1 MKFRRIDENTIN
13 CVISQEDLASHGLQ
27 IEDLFEKKKEAMEF
41 LHVVVDEA
49 SREVDFHPQGAITSM
64 QIAVLPDQSISLT
77 LSEDTTNA
85 FERLLTNLK
94 DKLGITFPGDFV
106 EELRHLSDDERV
118 ERLKD
123 YAARLQGAAEHV
135 MENPSL
141 LQKDASGSDGQNGRQ
156 EAKKSSGEDK
166 RRESARKGYERPATE
181 CAVAFGSFRAV
192 ADYCRQWSPEQYVN
206 SSLYYMEKDDCYYLI
221 LEKVSDDPKEKEKY
235 DRAALRAGEFGAM
248 YAVRPEFQAYLKE
261 HGECLWK
268 EKAIEKLAEI

>member
-1 MKFRRIDENTIN
+1 MKYRRIDEKTIN
-13 CVISQEDLASHGLQ
+13 CLISQEDLREHGLEIQ
-27 IEDLFEKKKEAMEF
+27 DLFEKKKEAMEF
-41 LHVVVDEA
+41 LHIVVDEA
-49 SREVDFHPQGAITSM
+49 AREVDFHPQGAITSM
-64 QIAVLPDQSISLT
+64 QISVMPDKSVSLV
-77 LSEDTTNA
+77 LSEDTTDA

-94 DKLGITFPGDFV
+94 DKLGISFPANFI
-106 EELRHLSDDERV
+106 EELRQLSDDERI

-123 YAARLQGAAEHV
+123 YAARLQGAAKHV

-141 LQKDASGSDGQNGRQ
+141 L
-156 EAKKSSGEDK
+156 EKKSADDNGKNTSTGDTKASAQEK

-192 ADYCRQWSPEQYVN
+192 TDYCRQWAPQQAVP
-206 SSLYYMEKDDCYYLI
+206 SSLYFLEKEHCYYLI
-221 LEKVSDDPKEKEKY
+221 LEKESDAPADEEKY
-235 DRAALRAGEFGAM
+235 DRAALLAGEFGEM

>member
-94 DKLGITFPGDFV
+94 DKLGITFPGNFI
-106 EELRHLSDDERV
+106 EELRQLSDDERI
-118 ERLKD
+118 ERLRD

-141 LQKDASGSDGQNGRQ
+141 LQKEDAAQNVHNAQREGAKLSD
-156 EAKKSSGEDK
+156 ADK
-166 RRESARKGYERPATE
+166 RRESVKNGHERPATE
-181 CAVAFGSFRAV
+181 CAVAFDSLRAV
-192 ADYCRQWSPEQYVN
+192 IDFSHQCTLRETVA
-206 SSLYYMEKDDCYYLI
+206 SSLYYMEKERCYYLV
-221 LEKVSDDPKEKEKY
+221 LEKESDDSQNDEKY
-235 DRAALRAGEFGAM
+235 DRAALLAGEFGM
-248 YAVRPEFQAYLKE
+248 VYAVRPEFQAYLKE

>member
-94 DKLGITFPGDFV
+94 DKLGITFPDNFI

-118 ERLKD
+118 ERLRD

-135 MENPSL
+135 MENPAL
-141 LQKDASGSDGQNGRQ
+141 LQKNASAEKGQNAQREG
-156 EAKKSSGEDK
+156 AKHSDADK
-166 RRESARKGYERPATE
+166 RRESVKNGHERPATE
-181 CAVAFGSFRAV
+181 CAVAFDSMRA
-192 ADYCRQWSPEQYVN
+192 AIDFSHQWTHRQSVP
-206 SSLYYMEKDDCYYLI
+206 SSLYYMEKEHCYYLV
-221 LEKVSDDPKEKEKY
+221 LEKESDDSEDAKKY
-235 DRAALRAGEFGAM
+235 DAAALQAGEFGM
-248 YAVRPEFQAYLKE
+248 VYAVRPEFQAYLKE